1 MPSTVWCKSIA
12 IDPKENYVVIGFE
25 TSVVRFFKTT
35 SAEQFREDRLHGS
48 LHSSCAS
55 CPPVDTLSFS
65 RDGIALLAS
74 TRHQKNGLIQLYCWR
89 FPFESFQELRKCWY
103 QVPLHESE
111 DNGISS
117 AVLRTSDQGVDP
129 LLCITTWT
137 QSGVPLLIQPRDGH
151 RSEIRTES
159 GRQSKVGSRVQC
171 AAFSASGR
179 ELALVNEK
187 GNLFQITNLESSPL
201 EIRRIATSKELT
213 AKSESFAMNFVTIDG
228 EESIIM
234 AWVDANKSLAWVK
247 KIPIANKVRGT
258 RHRRIV
264 NVADHSIHRA
274 QPQLPRHLESYEG
287 GPKQASAPIYPRR
300 HWNCQLILQLSL
312 RLRSLK
318 KGEMMCARSHVWKG

>member
-1 MPSTVWCKSIA
+1 VVEHRMPSSVWCKSIA

-25 TSVVRFFKTT
+25 TSLVRFFKTT

-65 RDGIALLAS
+65 RDGLALLAS

-89 FPFESFQELRKCWY
+89 FPFESFIELRKCWY

-117 AVLRTSDQGVDP
+117 AVLRTSDQGVEP

-151 RSEIRTES
+151 RSEIRTET

-213 AKSESFAMNFVTIDG
+213 AKSESFAMNFVDIEG
-228 EESIIM
+228 EENIIM
-234 AWVDANKSLAWVK
+234 AWVDTGKSLAWVK
-247 KIPIANKVRGT
+247 KIPVANKVS
-258 RHRRIV
+258 
-264 NVADHSIHRA
+264 HSA
-274 QPQLPRHLESYEG
+274 
-287 GPKQASAPIYPRR
+287 
-300 HWNCQLILQLSL
+300 
-312 RLRSLK
+312 
-318 KGEMMCARSHVWKG
+318 